1 MEINDDLIIQW
12 EPKVQKM
19 ASSASIVGMDRD
31 DIAQEL
37 RLVIYKAAKKFNPEK
52 NVSFHTYLHT
62 SMVNTIRTLISK
74 AQSRLKRQ
82 PQIAYFFDYGES
94 SPSDDENFVDD
105 SPTLENVLFGHEF
118 DSIAFTDLERQ
129 YIQNKLNGY
138 NNKEIYIRLGN
149 ISPHQLRIQVKEKLR
164 RYYAQEIQENI
175 NS

>member
-1 MEINDDLIIQW
+1 M
-12 EPKVQKM
+12 
-19 ASSASIVGMDRD
+19 R
-31 DIAQEL
+31 
-37 RLVIYKAAKKFNPEK
+37 
-52 NVSFHTYLHT
+52 
-62 SMVNTIRTLISK
+62 
-74 AQSRLKRQ
+74 RQ

-94 SPSDDENFVDD
+94 SPSDDENFVDN

-118 DSIAFTDLERQ
+118 DTIAFTDLERQ

-164 RYYAQEIQENI
+164 RHYAQETKENI